1 MGMKTKRQEQ
11 HQEQIFAHI
20 DEEGLKTI
28 LACAVAKEERF
39 HFDSNTRVKV
49 MILNKD
55 RTGTA
60 GVEPYAEVTLTND
73 LLPRCAAD

>member
-1 MGMKTKRQEQ
+1 MGMKVQRQEQ

-28 LACAVAKEERF
+28 LAVAVAKEERF
-39 HFDSNTRVKV
+39 KFDSNTQVKV
-49 MILNKD
+49 VISTKD

-60 GVEPYAEVTLTND
+60 GFEPYAEVTLTND
-73 LLPRCAAD
+73 LSPRPA